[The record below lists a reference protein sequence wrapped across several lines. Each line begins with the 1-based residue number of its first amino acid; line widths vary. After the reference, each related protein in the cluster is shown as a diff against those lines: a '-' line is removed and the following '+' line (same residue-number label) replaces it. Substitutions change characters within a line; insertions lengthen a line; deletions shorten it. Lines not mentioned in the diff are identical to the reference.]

1 MQLQTL
7 LDRLLTAR
15 VCVLDTSNPAVRSKV
30 TTGIILKT
38 GNPLQR
44 LVELRHKVMATALVF
59 LAWSLWL
66 K

>member
-30 TTGIILKT
+30 SGIILKT
-38 GNPLQR
+38 GNPLQG